1 MEKTQEKCGEG
12 SEWHI
17 GAAFPGVAALGA
29 RPGLGGSVRAPRP
42 PDPPRRPL
50 PCRRLADHRPLRLS
64 YRGAG
69 RCGVLGLAGTLGAV
83 RRFRKLPRGLAP
95 ASWASLGARS
105 GQIPRTRPPH
115 APCAGAARPKRV
127 AGAFSDVKRP
137 DQGPAHHGNAV
148 NVCDYRHVNVP
159 SGVLVM

>member
-1 MEKTQEKCGEG
+1 ME
-12 SEWHI
+12 SW
-17 GAAFPGVAALGA
+17 AW
-29 RPGLGGSVRAPRP
+29 
-42 PDPPRRPL
+42 
-50 PCRRLADHRPLRLS
+50 
-64 YRGAG
+64 
-69 RCGVLGLAGTLGAV
+69 LGLRAV
-83 RRFRKLPRGLAP
+83 RRFRKLPQGLAP
-95 ASWASLGARS
+95 ASWASLGAPS

-148 NVCDYRHVNVP
+148 NVCDYHHVNVP

>member
-1 MEKTQEKCGEG
+1 MDKTQDKCGEG

-17 GAAFPGVAALGA
+17 GAASLGVAPLGA

-64 YRGAG
+64 YRGGGGA
-69 RCGVLGLAGTLGAV
+69 VESWAWLGLRAV
-83 RRFRKLPRGLAP
+83 RRFRKLPQGLAP
-95 ASWASLGARS
+95 ASWASLGAPS

>member
-1 MEKTQEKCGEG
+1 MQLTTQDTDKTQEKCGEG

-17 GAAFPGVAALGA
+17 GAAFPGVAPRGA

-42 PDPPRRPL
+42 PDPPRGPL
-50 PCRRLADHRPLRLS
+50 PCRRLADHRPLR
-64 YRGAG
+64 GG
-69 RCGVLGLAGTLGAV
+69 
-83 RRFRKLPRGLAP
+83 
-95 ASWASLGARS
+95 
-105 GQIPRTRPPH
+105 
-115 APCAGAARPKRV
+115 RPKRV

-148 NVCDYRHVNVP
+148 NVCDYRHVNVR